1 MSAPPPRPARVILTG
16 ASRGL
21 GRALALAFAREGA
34 RLAVC
39 ARGGPL
45 LASLAA
51 EVARAGGEMAL
62 ASPVDLADA
71 GQTLAFAGAALAAL
85 GGADALVNNASML
98 GPRVELKDYPVAM
111 FERVM
116 AVNVTAPFLLSRE
129 AARAMAAQG
138 HGSIIQVT
146 SSVGD
151 TPKPRWGAY
160 LASKFGLEGMSRMMA
175 LELASTGVRVNL
187 VNPGAM
193 RTQMRREAYPD
204 EDPSTLRDPESLVK
218 VFLYLASERTAC
230 VTGQR
235 FEAAQF
241 G

>member
-1 MSAPPPRPARVILTG
+1 MSAPASPPLRVILTG

-39 ARGGPL
+39 ARGRAAL
-45 LASLAA
+45 DSLAE
-51 EVARAGGEMAL
+51 EVADAGGGMAL
-62 ASPVDLADA
+62 ASAVDLAEA
-71 GQTLAFAGAALAAL
+71 RQTLAFAGAALAAL

-98 GPRVELKDYPVAM
+98 GPRVELTGYPADV
-111 FERVM
+111 FEQVL

-129 AARAMAAQG
+129 VGRAMAAAG
-138 HGSIIQVT
+138 SGSIIQVT

-151 TPKPRWGAY
+151 TPKARWGAY
-160 LASKFGLEGMSRMMA
+160 LASKFALEGMSRMMA
-175 LELASTGVRVNL
+175 IELASSGVRVNL

-193 RTQMRREAYPD
+193 RTEMRRAAYPD
-204 EDPSTLRDPESLVK
+204 EDPASLRDPADLVR
-218 VFLYLASERTAC
+218 VFLYLASQSSAG